1 LDLSKFRIYPFLI
14 VAFYFPREAFYY
26 LVDEMGGVKSISAK
40 TSVDPILAD
49 PDVAYN
55 TLKNAFF

>member
-1 LDLSKFRIYPFLI
+1 
-14 VAFYFPREAFYY
+14 
-26 LVDEMGGVKSISAK
+26 VKSISAK

-55 TLKNAFF
+55 TLKNAFFWILFDKI